1 MPSKFFDHVN
11 PIISF
16 ADKIRT
22 SNLLPHINRYSYCFR
37 QLAPGNKFKLRQGF
51 LTDCCQ
57 VVIENIVLNLQSAC
71 ICGYYLILLP
81 IPWDYCL
88 QLHQLIGAAVLR
100 GFPGGAS
107 GKESERESHS
117 VMSDSLRSHGQYSPW
132 NSPGQNTGVDS
143 LSLLW
148 GIFPNQGSNP
158 GLLHCR

>member
-81 IPWDYCL
+81 IP
-88 QLHQLIGAAVLR
+88 
-100 GFPGGAS
+100 
-107 GKESERESHS
+107 
-117 VMSDSLRSHGQYSPW
+117 
-132 NSPGQNTGVDS
+132 
-143 LSLLW
+143 
-148 GIFPNQGSNP
+148 
-158 GLLHCR
+158 